1 MKIKKIILLTILA
14 ITILISSCG
23 DKYENS
29 VIDINSL
36 ADSIMNGITFDDQLI
51 QVSEENIKLTYNFG
65 EYVNMIVYAGG
76 GATAEEII
84 LIECSDSASADKI
97 YMNVDTY
104 YKNKK
109 FYFKDYNPD
118 ETYKLDK
125 PIFARIGKYVV
136 YCVSPNTAEVQ
147 KILDASIN

>member
-1 MKIKKIILLTILA
+1 MKKILLLTTLA
-14 ITILISSCG
+14 IIIFICSCG
-23 DKYENS
+23 DKYETA

-36 ADSIMNGITFDDQLI
+36 ADKIISGITFDDQLMQI
-51 QVSEENIKLTYNFG
+51 SEENIKLIYNFG
-65 EYVNMIVYAGG
+65 EYVNMIVYAGS

-84 LIECSDSASADKI
+84 LIECADSSTADKI
-97 YMNVDTY
+97 YLNVDTY

-125 PIFARIGKYVV
+125 PIFARIGKYVI

>member
-1 MKIKKIILLTILA
+1 MKKLLKILA
-14 ITILISSCG
+14 IILLISSCG
-23 DKYENS
+23 DKYENA

-36 ADSIMNGITFDDQLI
+36 ADSIMNGITFDDQLMQI
-51 QVSEENIKLTYNFG
+51 SEENIKLTYNFG

-84 LIECSDSASADKI
+84 LIECADSAAADKT

-118 ETYKLDK
+118 ETYKLDE
-125 PIFARIGKYVV
+125 PLFARIGKYVI
-136 YCVSPNTAEVQ
+136 YCVSPNTAEAQ
-147 KILDASIN
+147 TILNSNIK